1 MNLFKYFKRYVGEIG
16 HVVVGRITAVDTN
29 RWRVDI
35 NSTLDAMLPL
45 SSVNL
50 PGGELVNIIIIIF
63 LLIMIFK
70 KVFSNFSVVDLKKT
84 NA

>member
-1 MNLFKYFKRYVGEIG
+1 M
-16 HVVVGRITAVDTN
+16 VGRITAVDTN

-50 PGGELVNIIIIIF
+50 PGGELVNIIISFLIII
-63 LLIMIFK
+63 LIS
-70 KVFSNFSVVDLKKT
+70 VF
-84 NA
+84 

>member
-1 MNLFKYFKRYVGEIG
+1 MFKYFNRYVGEIG

-50 PGGELVNIIIIIF
+50 PGGELVNIIISF
-63 LLIMIFK
+63 LLVVLIS
-70 KVFSNFSVVDLKKT
+70 VF
-84 NA
+84 

>member
-1 MNLFKYFKRYVGEIG
+1 MNNLFLVQPKRTRYIGEIG

-50 PGGELVNIIIIIF
+50 PGGELVSESFISYFRFLFSVF
-63 LLIMIFK
+63 LL
-70 KVFSNFSVVDLKKT
+70 
-84 NA
+84 